1 MIIIVVI
8 WSWSHHGFSSAMTP
22 IPSWSPGPATWS
34 AARWNSS
41 DWPRVKRSRGKRMG
55 SKMGKRNPQI
65 AIFMDI
71 IHDIYWYMILYIY
84 NDDLPMVGMGTLFS
98 DKPKYRFD
106 EYAERWK
113 LVHAQHSVEISRRWK
128 FAVDGQWVDYMPWG
142 PQSLDPDLYPIG
154 CPKRQPQGHRFG
166 PLPSLWGSSYR
177 QRRWAGAECALLP
190 HWGWVKTHDFPYE
203 RGMNI
208 DNKKSYL

>member
-84 NDDLPMVGMGTLFS
+84 IMMI
-98 DKPKYRFD
+98 Y
-106 EYAERWK
+106 
-113 LVHAQHSVEISRRWK
+113 
-128 FAVDGQWVDYMPWG
+128 QWLEWAPYFQTNPNFRLLEAS
-142 PQSLDPDLYPIG
+142 QSLLVCYG
-154 CPKRQPQGHRFG
+154 YSGHRRFRWVEVW
-166 PLPSLWGSSYR
+166 LLCAIWILWINTYTY
-177 QRRWAGAECALLP
+177 
-190 HWGWVKTHDFPYE
+190 HF
-203 RGMNI
+203 
-208 DNKKSYL
+208 